1 MEASNQGGLTKAQL
15 KDRVRAIVL
24 LQGNDFIKELLRQN
38 GVKIG
43 ATKADFARNVAEA
56 IDSEALT
63 QAKIETWLDEIE
75 GWGNQHIYL
84 FEAPAIEA
92 TALGGIF
99 AASSH
104 AALVGIAQSYNFP
117 ENLELS
123 NILLDGNSLS
133 MVWHLGKEGWDR
145 AKSKDFVQD
154 EGLERYRYE
163 AHRRRIDRSVV
174 RFEWRF
180 SDTHCAILIHRNKDI
195 DHVVAMTIVWTA
207 LKALSIVEVPRARLS
222 LTQAVKSASK
232 EKGTKSTRLEADGGF
247 VDLVSTLE
255 DGGID
260 KVAAVRHARHA
271 MNDDE
276 FARAQGIFALG
287 KGEKLAQAMAV
298 QVYGS
303 EGRIRLWAQCKR
315 DDVHA
320 VIAYLMKHN
329 KVAAGA

>member
-1 MEASNQGGLTKAQL
+1 MDTSNQGDLNKAQL
-15 KDRVRAIVL
+15 KDKVRAIVL

-43 ATKADFARNVAEA
+43 TTKNDFAKNIAEA

-63 QAKIETWLDEIE
+63 QAKIEAWLDEIE

-84 FEAPAIEA
+84 FETPEIEA
-92 TALGGIF
+92 AALSGIF
-99 AASSH
+99 AASEY
-104 AALVGIAQSYNFP
+104 AVLVGAAQSYNFP
-117 ENLELS
+117 ANLELS
-123 NILLDGNSLS
+123 SVLLDGNSLS
-133 MVWHLGKEGWDR
+133 LVWHLGKEGWDR
-145 AKSKDFVQD
+145 AKAKDFVQD
-154 EGLERYRYE
+154 DGLEQYRYE
-163 AHRRRIDRSVV
+163 AYRRRMDRSVV

-180 SDTHCAILIHRNKDI
+180 SDPHCAILIHRNKDI
-195 DHVVAMTIVWTA
+195 DHAAAMTVVWTA
-207 LKALSIVEVPRARLS
+207 LKALSIIEAPRTRLA

-276 FARAQGIFALG
+276 FTRAQGIFALG
-287 KGEKLAQAMAV
+287 EEEELAQAISV

-315 DDVHA
+315 DDVHK
-320 VIAYLMKHN
+320 VVAYLMKHN
-329 KVAAGA
+329 QAAAGA

>member
-1 MEASNQGGLTKAQL
+1 MDNYNQGSMTKAQL
-15 KDRVRAIVL
+15 KDKVRAIIL
-24 LQGNDFIKELLRQN
+24 LQGNDFIKELLRKN

-43 ATKADFARNVAEA
+43 MTKKDFAENIAEA
-56 IDSEALT
+56 IDSEAIT
-63 QAKIETWLDEIE
+63 QEKIESWLYEIE

-84 FEAPAIEA
+84 FKAPEINAGS
-92 TALGGIF
+92 LGGLL
-99 AASSH
+99 AASEH
-104 AALVGIAQSYNFP
+104 AKLVGAAQSYNFP
-117 ENLELS
+117 ADQELS
-123 NILLDGNSLS
+123 NIFHDDHSLS
-133 MVWHLGKEGWDR
+133 LIWHLGKEGWDR
-145 AKSKDFVQD
+145 AKAKDAVQS
-154 EGLERYRYE
+154 EGLEQYRYE
-163 AHRRRIDRSVV
+163 AYRRRMDRSVI

-180 SDTHCAILIHRNKDI
+180 ADPHCAILIHRNKDI
-195 DHVVAMTIVWTA
+195 DHAVAMTVVWTV
-207 LKALSIVEVPRARLS
+207 LQALSIIAAPCARLS

-232 EKGTKSTRLEADGGF
+232 EKSTKSTRLEADGGF

-260 KVAAVRHARHA
+260 KVAAVRHTRHA

-287 KGEKLAQAMAV
+287 EAEKLAQVMSV

-320 VIAYLMKHN
+320 VIAYLMQHN
-329 KVAAGA
+329 RIKASA

>member
-1 MEASNQGGLTKAQL
+1 MASDRGSLTKAQL
-15 KDRVRAIVL
+15 KDTVRTIVL

-43 ATKADFARNVAEA
+43 TTKNDFAKNIAEA
-56 IDSEALT
+56 IDAEALT
-63 QAKIETWLDEIE
+63 QAKIEAWLDDIE

-84 FEAPAIEA
+84 FEAPEIEA
-92 TALGGIF
+92 AALAGIF
-99 AASSH
+99 EASAH
-104 AALVGIAQSYNFP
+104 ASLVGAPQSYSFP
-117 ENLELS
+117 RDLELS
-123 NILLDGNSLS
+123 NILLDGQSLS
-133 MVWHLGKEGWDR
+133 LVWHLGKEGWDR
-145 AKSKDFVQD
+145 AKTKDFMQD
-154 EGLERYRYE
+154 DGLDQYRYE
-163 AHRRRIDRSVV
+163 AYRRRMDRSVV

-180 SDTHCAILIHRNKDI
+180 FDPHCAILIHRNKDI
-195 DHVVAMTIVWTA
+195 DHTVALAVVWSVLQALAIVA
-207 LKALSIVEVPRARLS
+207 APRPRLS

-287 KGEKLAQAMAV
+287 EAEKLAQAMSV

-303 EGRIRLWAQCKR
+303 EGRVRLWAQCKR

-320 VIAYLMKHN
+320 VIGYLMKHN
-329 KVAAGA
+329 EAAASA